1 MKSGYLTPIGVR
13 SLSRNAQQILN
24 EMSKRIDSPFSHK
37 FHHNKMNNNDK
48 LAKFHQKMFPFQKHR
63 NQV

>member
-37 FHHNKMNNNDK
+37 FHHNKMNNND
-48 LAKFHQKMFPFQKHR
+48 
-63 NQV
+63 